1 MRQSNLPVSLQ
12 RAMLDVGSI
21 ESFHGLRRQT
31 MRALAQLRTA
41 ASRPPC
47 IVFLGASNS
56 GKTTAA
62 NSLLGDGLLP
72 TGVIANTRFPT
83 LVRYNDQTQA
93 VAVTMTGHRYALS
106 DETLPSQP
114 LALIEVGLP
123 NPRLKSIE
131 ILDTPARFDADCL
144 GDIPGLSPVRIPV
157 WCTVAT
163 QAWKESERRC
173 WTALEPRARRNAL
186 LVVTGIDRIA
196 IPAEIER
203 LMARL
208 KTDAAIHFT
217 GLTYAAIASDGAT
230 GLPAMPVPPL
240 AEVVD
245 TESRRLGARRQRT
258 VTKLRTRLLQL
269 SGLAAEMSEEPG
281 VARFPAWARSV
292 S

>member
-31 MRALAQLRTA
+31 MHALAQLQEA
-41 ASRPPC
+41 GSRPPC
-47 IVFLGASNS
+47 IVFLGEGNS

-72 TGVIANTRFPT
+72 TAVIANTRYPT
-83 LVRYNDQTQA
+83 LVRFHNQVQA
-93 VAVTMTGHRYALS
+93 VAVTMSGHRCPLS

-123 NPRLKSIE
+123 NPRLKSLE
-131 ILDTPARFDADCL
+131 ILDTPARFDADSL
-144 GDIPGLSPVRIPV
+144 SEIPGLSPVRIPV

-163 QAWKESERRC
+163 QAWKESERRY
-173 WTALEPRARRNAL
+173 WTALEARARRNAL

-196 IPAEIER
+196 VPAEIER

-208 KTDAAIHFT
+208 KSDAAIHFA
-217 GLTYAAIASDGAT
+217 GLAYAAIASADAT
-230 GLPAMPVPPL
+230 GVPSLPVPPL
-240 AEVVD
+240 VALVD
-245 TESRRLGARRQRT
+245 ADAHRLGARRQRT
-258 VTKLRTRLLQL
+258 VAKLRARLLRL
-269 SGLAAEMSEEPG
+269 SGLAAEMSEEAG
-281 VARFPAWARSV
+281 VARFPAWARTLS
-292 S
+292 